1 MTMKTT
7 QAVKCRRLA
16 GPKSLPKIAVM
27 TRSGK
32 TIEQMQETLH
42 AAPDLARGLEASLLA
57 PALLSQGAPHS
68 GALAL
73 S

>member
-1 MTMKTT
+1 MTTT

-27 TRSGK
+27 TRSGN

-42 AAPDLARGLEASLLA
+42 APYLARGLEASLPA
-57 PALLSQGAPHS
+57 PALLNQGAPYS
-68 GALAL
+68 RALAL